1 LPASACA
8 AGWRDAGWSRAV
20 VSLAGGAGALLLS
33 RARDSASPN
42 PLAVA
47 SAVARLALSTAL
59 AALLTIWLISVVGLA
74 TGVARVRLR

>member
-1 LPASACA
+1 
-8 AGWRDAGWSRAV
+8 
-20 VSLAGGAGALLLS
+20 LLLS

-42 PLAVA
+42 PLAVV

-59 AALLTIWLISVVGLA
+59 AALLTIWLISIMGLA